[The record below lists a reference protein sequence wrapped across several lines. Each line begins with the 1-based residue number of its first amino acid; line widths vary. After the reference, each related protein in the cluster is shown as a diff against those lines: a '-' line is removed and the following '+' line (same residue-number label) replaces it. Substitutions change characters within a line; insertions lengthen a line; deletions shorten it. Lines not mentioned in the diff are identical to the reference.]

1 MSEAL
6 VPEWCQQEIYS
17 PTTEYGVSF
26 DSMQNI
32 FYINFLMNK
41 ITQKYT
47 VTKNF
52 HITLC
57 AVLLLNM

>member
-6 VPEWCQQEIYS
+6 IPEWCQQEIYS

-26 DSMQNI
+26 MI
-32 FYINFLMNK
+32 PCTTFYNNFLMNT
-41 ITQKYT
+41 ITQKYI

-57 AVLLLNM
+57 AVLLLDM